1 MNVQTIIGKNKIK
14 EALNQIELT
23 KDEYHGY
30 EIDNLILKYY
40 NLPEDI
46 MLEDVTEPSHEFD
59 NITEVYDYID
69 EILISKGY
77 TSTDL
82 ETYIRR

>member
-1 MNVQTIIGKNKIK
+1 MNIKTIIGKNEIQKALSQIK
-14 EALNQIELT
+14 LI
-23 KDEYHGY
+23 KKEYHGY

-40 NLPEDI
+40 NLPEDV

-69 EILISKGY
+69 QILIDKGY